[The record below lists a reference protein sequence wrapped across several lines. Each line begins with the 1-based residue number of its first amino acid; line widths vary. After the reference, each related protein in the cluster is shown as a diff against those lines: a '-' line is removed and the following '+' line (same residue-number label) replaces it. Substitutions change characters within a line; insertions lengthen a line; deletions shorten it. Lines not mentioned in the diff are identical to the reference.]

1 MNLIPSFYLSSVS
14 SDTEFLM
21 ILRTTLQGWRL
32 QIIIPM
38 QRLRRLHFSNTKR
51 FFNFLNFNQIIHPWF
66 LLKEGEIKE
75 IENEVFL
82 LSLTP
87 IAWFWFLEAGTI
99 ISVLCYHAEIVYALT
114 CTHVNLHIHKTCYVT
129 VLFFAFSQSNICWIP
144 LGISTP
150 GCVLCPV
157 CLLFL
162 VGL

>member
-1 MNLIPSFYLSSVS
+1 MIHFLKCIQQWCLVVMIVTIIRAHLPRNCHSYCRWISPIAFPIWEGGCPTSMKVIPSPYISAAP

-87 IAWFWFLEAGTI
+87 IA
-99 ISVLCYHAEIVYALT
+99 
-114 CTHVNLHIHKTCYVT
+114 
-129 VLFFAFSQSNICWIP
+129 
-144 LGISTP
+144 
-150 GCVLCPV
+150 
-157 CLLFL
+157 
-162 VGL
+162 